1 MYRQL
6 CGHTGADPEAG
17 IDEIQLL
24 DMYKALGLRVDDDFE
39 TLCELG
45 QGVMVVADR
54 EVAMA
59 LAAYQR
65 IPVTPPPVPSPAWW
79 PCLRSPLKNWVRWQ
93 GLAELGDGALRQLVA
108 ELDLIDYAPVRVCP
122 VRPL

>member
-6 CGHTGADPEAG
+6 CTHIGADPAAG

-45 QGVMVVADR
+45 EGVMVVADR
-54 EVAMA
+54 EVPMA
-59 LAAYQR
+59 LTACQR
-65 IPVTPPPVPSPAWW
+65 IPV
-79 PCLRSPLKNWVRWQ
+79 
-93 GLAELGDGALRQLVA
+93 
-108 ELDLIDYAPVRVCP
+108 
-122 VRPL
+122 RPRTVGRHLSA

>member
-79 PCLRSPLKNWVRWQ
+79 PCLPVTPEKL
-93 GLAELGDGALRQLVA
+93 GALAGPGRA
-108 ELDLIDYAPVRVCP
+108 RGRGAATAGGGT
-122 VRPL
+122 